1 MIHINDSLYKM
12 KFFFSILLFANTS
25 FAQSDSTMQSTI
37 YLGDSTIKIIK
48 EIGDFTSKTLFLN
61 IHEDEQ
67 TSIDVAQA
75 FGQGHAINFI
85 YLSHLQ
91 TRRVHYNVGKRE
103 FSVDPNRIYTKKGR
117 RKTIEPWRPFAFK
130 ANNEAA
136 KLANTVLSLIR
147 PYETIVTMHNN
158 TDVEYTIK
166 SYLPGG
172 DEAKNTADIHISDKW
187 DADDFVYTTS
197 IDFFHHLKA
206 ADVNVIL
213 QDNVRF
219 VNDGSLSVYCGIN
232 GIDYLNIEAQKGHFD
247 EQLRLTEIV
256 YHMLMAH

>member
-1 MIHINDSLYKM
+1 MKHFILFSLIMISNM
-12 KFFFSILLFANTS
+12 
-25 FAQSDSTMQSTI
+25 AQAQTEKIQ
-37 YLGDSTIKIIK
+37 LGDSSISLIKTFSAP
-48 EIGDFTSKTLFLN
+48 DSKVLFFN
-61 IHEDEQ
+61 MHEDEQ
-67 TSIDVAQA
+67 TSIDVTKA
-75 FGQGHAINFI
+75 FAQGHAINFA
-85 YLSHLQ
+85 YLHHQL
-91 TRRVHYNVGKRE
+91 TRRVFFNIGKRQ

-130 ANNEAA
+130 ANNAA
-136 KLANTVLSLIR
+136 AILANTILKLIK
-147 PYETIVTMHNN
+147 PYKTIVTMHNN

-187 DADDFVYTTS
+187 DVDDFVYTTS

-213 QDNVRF
+213 QDNVKF

-247 EQLRLTEIV
+247 EQLKLTEIV
-256 YHMLMAH
+256 YHMLESH

>member
-1 MIHINDSLYKM
+1 M
-12 KFFFSILLFANTS
+12 
-25 FAQSDSTMQSTI
+25 AQTTPIQ
-37 YLGDSTIKIIK
+37 LGDSTVQLIKM
-48 EIGDFTSKTLFLN
+48 FNAPQSNVLFFN
-61 IHEDEQ
+61 MHEDEQ
-67 TSIDVAQA
+67 TSIDVSKA
-75 FGQGHAINFI
+75 FGHGHAINFA
-85 YLSHLQ
+85 YLHHQL
-91 TRRVHYNVGKRE
+91 TRRVFYNVGKRE

-117 RKTIEPWRPFAFK
+117 RKTIEPWRLITFK

-136 KLANTVLSLIR
+136 KLANTILSLIK
-147 PYETIVTMHNN
+147 PFKTIVTMHNN

-172 DEAKNTADIHISDKW
+172 DEAKNTADIHVSDKW

-197 IDFFHHLKA
+197 IDFFNHLKA